1 MFAGVK
7 SIASDASG
15 SGNWTLTGYS
25 AELIDGG
32 RTYVIDYFNLLLNQ
46 KFDCDHQP
54 TIRAVESRVWRSNLD
69 RSCYRSVNPPFT
81 FIVL

>member
-32 RTYVIDYFNLLLNQ
+32 RTYVITVSGKYSYNGVTY
-46 KFDCDHQP
+46 
-54 TIRAVESRVWRSNLD
+54 TISKSIEFYCNVDDS
-69 RSCYRSVNPPFT
+69 
-81 FIVL
+81 IG